1 MMHTYNYADT
11 LHALKELEKLG
22 FTYDFNIHH
31 VEFLK
36 NPHDFEIVHIFRYEG
51 NSSADDESTVY
62 GIQSKTNEN
71 LKGVFVSGFSANSE
85 CEATRFLIGLAIKG
99 KSGL

>member
-1 MMHTYNYADT
+1 MMYTYNYADT
-11 LHALKELEKLG
+11 ANALKELKKLG
-22 FTYDFNIHH
+22 FLYDYNIHH
-31 VEFLK
+31 DEFLR

-62 GIQSKTNEN
+62 GIQSKSNQN
-71 LKGVFVSGFSANSE
+71 LKGVFVSGYSPNSE
-85 CEATRFLIGLAIKG
+85 CEATRFLTGLTIKG